1 MNMNPMQLLAMM
13 RNGQNPTAM
22 LMQLMQSQM
31 GGTPLGDN
39 LVQMAKNN
47 DTQGIENVARNL
59 CQQRGLDFDKEF
71 ASFKQQLGL

>member
-59 CQQRGLDFDKEF
+59 CQQRGLNFDKEF
-71 ASFKQQLGL
+71 ASFRQQLGL

>member
-71 ASFKQQLGL
+71 ASFRQQLGL